1 MPHAS
6 TDRPAADDTDRP
18 GDLLTAYAPGMAF
31 IATPERT
38 LLGEG
43 VLEAADDPAHVPAML
58 DAVRASGRAPDPVAI
73 GAIPF
78 APGAPARLVVPAAVR
93 TAGPAAEAPAPPE
106 GERRPLP
113 GPWRAEAVPEPET
126 HRKAVAEVLAALG
139 GGEDAPLD
147 KVVLARCLRMT
158 GPGPVDAG
166 QVLRN
171 LAWRD
176 PSGFTFAVD
185 LPPRGAPGPRT
196 FVGASPELLL
206 SKRGGTV
213 VSNPLAGSRPRS
225 ADPTKDQQN
234 AVELLASA
242 KDRREH
248 ALVVDAVADGLRPYC
263 TGLRVPAEP
272 ELVRTA
278 TMWHLSTRVD
288 GALAD
293 PRTPSVELAAA
304 LHPTP
309 AVCGTPTGAA
319 RAAIAE
325 LEPFDR
331 GFYTGAVGYTRAD
344 GDGEWAVAIRCA
356 DIAGDTL
363 DLFAGGGIVEGSDP
377 AEELAETSAKLR
389 TLLLA
394 LGVNQRL

>member
-1 MPHAS
+1 MPDAP
-6 TDRPAADDTDRP
+6 TAPTAARPS
-18 GDLLTAYAPGMAF
+18 DLLSAYAPGMGL

-43 VLEAADDPAHVPAML
+43 ALDTADDPARVPAML
-58 DAVRASGRAPDPVAI
+58 ERVRAAGWAPAPVAM

-78 APGAPARLVVPAAVR
+78 APGAPARLVVPAALH
-93 TAGPAAEAPAPPE
+93 TAGPAAAETAPAE

-113 GPWRAEAVPEPET
+113 GPWQAEAVPEPET
-126 HRKAVAEVLAALG
+126 HRKAVAEVLEALG
-139 GGEDAPLD
+139 DAAQGRLD
-147 KVVLARCLRMT
+147 KVVLARCLRMR
-158 GPGPVDAG
+158 GPGPVDAA

-176 PSGFTFAVD
+176 PSGFTFAVG
-185 LPPRGAPGPRT
+185 LPPAGAPGPRT
-196 FVGASPELLL
+196 FVGASPELLV
-206 SKRGGTV
+206 SKHGRTV

-225 ADPTKDQQN
+225 ADATKDQRN

-248 ALVVDAVADGLRPYC
+248 ALVVEAVADGLRPFC
-263 TGLRVPAEP
+263 SELDVPAEP

-278 TMWHLSTRVD
+278 TMWHLSTRVA
-288 GALAD
+288 GTLAD
-293 PRTPSVELAAA
+293 ARTPSVELAMA

-309 AVCGTPTGAA
+309 AVCGTPTDAA
-319 RAAIAE
+319 RAAIAGV
-325 LEPFDR
+325 EPFDR
-331 GFYTGAVGYTRAD
+331 GFYTGTVGYTDAE